1 MAEFSDMQL
10 KLPPEEETYHNI
22 FEAKHIT
29 TYLNDYVNRPI
40 FNDRSLRD
48 RIIFGFT
55 AKNVER
61 YEDSWQ
67 VRGIHASD
75 KRQRVIQ
82 CSKLMIA
89 AGLTTEPKM
98 PDLPEQESYQGMLL
112 HQRDFGHRQA
122 LSERANRIT
131 VLGAGKSAA
140 DMVYQCAKSGKEV
153 TWVIRKSGTGPAAF
167 IDIKGHGRYK
177 NASEIGHTRMMLPMM
192 PSCFTSPTLLS
203 RFVQNTKLGQA
214 IDRKIWDNADRDIR
228 QEANYHQRYGARK
241 GYPHLFPETAAFWC
255 NGPVGLL
262 QHPDFW
268 EIISQKVDVHR
279 CDISHLTHD
288 SVVLSDG
295 TGIVSDAILCGT
307 GWKQPYAFFSDE
319 LHCQLGLPHPS
330 TCHCLE
336 DNASWMTLHSA
347 AKEEILSEFP
357 ALCYPP
363 TPKYSP
369 QKTSA
374 TEKTPYRLYN
384 LIAPLNDFPPSI
396 VFLGQIRM
404 ANSFRTAE
412 CQALWASA
420 YLDGTLPLPSY
431 DEMEAEIAYTIAF
444 SQCRYPISGG
454 AGNYFFYDV
463 ISYTDKLLAELGLR
477 SHKKV
482 ARKHVSGHLGAAS
495 RRVRNF
501 FDPCFASDLEGVVEE
516 YKSVVEKGPFK
527 PLRRSSTRQS
537 TLSRASTFASVKTSQ
552 SVKKTFKR

>member
-241 GYPHLFPETAAFWC
+241 GYPHLFPETA
-255 NGPVGLL
+255 
-262 QHPDFW
+262 
-268 EIISQKVDVHR
+268 
-279 CDISHLTHD
+279 
-288 SVVLSDG
+288 
-295 TGIVSDAILCGT
+295 
-307 GWKQPYAFFSDE
+307 
-319 LHCQLGLPHPS
+319 
-330 TCHCLE
+330 
-336 DNASWMTLHSA
+336 
-347 AKEEILSEFP
+347 
-357 ALCYPP
+357 
-363 TPKYSP
+363 
-369 QKTSA
+369 
-374 TEKTPYRLYN
+374 
-384 LIAPLNDFPPSI
+384 
-396 VFLGQIRM
+396 
-404 ANSFRTAE
+404 
-412 CQALWASA
+412 
-420 YLDGTLPLPSY
+420 
-431 DEMEAEIAYTIAF
+431 
-444 SQCRYPISGG
+444 
-454 AGNYFFYDV
+454 
-463 ISYTDKLLAELGLR
+463 
-477 SHKKV
+477 
-482 ARKHVSGHLGAAS
+482 
-495 RRVRNF
+495 
-501 FDPCFASDLEGVVEE
+501 
-516 YKSVVEKGPFK
+516 
-527 PLRRSSTRQS
+527 
-537 TLSRASTFASVKTSQ
+537 
-552 SVKKTFKR
+552 